1 VPKQA
6 GCGEAKANSDDTPA
20 RKIPEI
26 QIVFPLH
33 YSCAN
38 LLTLVLDSGEA
49 IMVLREKAFFV
60 KTSYLI
66 YSNLP

>member
-1 VPKQA
+1 MPKQA

-26 QIVFPLH
+26 KFVFPLH

-38 LLTLVLDSGEA
+38 MLTSVFDSGEA
-49 IMVLREKAFFV
+49 VTVLREKAF
-60 KTSYLI
+60 L
-66 YSNLP
+66 